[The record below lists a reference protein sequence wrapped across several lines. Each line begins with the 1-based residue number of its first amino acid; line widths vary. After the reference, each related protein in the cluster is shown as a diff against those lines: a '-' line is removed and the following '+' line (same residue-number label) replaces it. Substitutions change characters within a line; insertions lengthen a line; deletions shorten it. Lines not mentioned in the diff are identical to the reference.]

1 MNENVEEVE
10 NKKHT
15 NRTVSNKRG
24 QEGYGVIIVIVL
36 IFLFFV
42 MVVAGVST
50 SMKAS
55 QSQENTITRNK
66 EKWEARSGLSTL
78 KRVLEVRLPLRYQS
92 DVQTA
97 QNCLRDGGQSI
108 GELKSFDEQYSLTG
122 NSNPVLNINDD
133 GTTGCQSVSET
144 AFTSL
149 LGKSDGWAAKL
160 GPLWKA
166 EAVSF
171 GYEESKINIASLKEV
186 LRQFSTDGEPAYQF
200 GYVIDARG
208 GQHFRD
214 RKQGEIYV
222 GGSSLNCGATGRLSI
237 NPLTVQRGSPI
248 TLTVV
253 YTNVNRLRFF
263 DGSNA
268 LIHEATVTEDAAPQ
282 TYNWSYT
289 PTATDS
295 YRVEA
300 LSSNNECYS
309 RSESIQ
315 VTVTEQPSARCPVID
330 SFVSSADTVNQ
341 GESVILSWIV
351 RDAAEVRLEGETV
364 ALTGSKDFVI
374 LADRT
379 FTLVARDTANNC
391 PASRSV
397 PVRIRPNVCAF
408 GTPQIPDFIATPA
421 SIITGGTSTLSWN
434 ITGLEAGGT
443 VRLTGNGIDQAVSA
457 SGTQPV
463 TPPNAVGDYTYTL
476 ITENVC
482 PDGTRLTNQK
492 QVVISVRDCPPPV
505 INSFDRTP
513 ATVMVGGNQMITF
526 SWNVSGN
533 NNRISID
540 NNVGTNLPASGT
552 IQILQPQTTTTY
564 TLTVIGE
571 CGQIVTSPLTVT
583 VNTVPPSGSPC
594 TSEINQPYSLTVPGV
609 FGPYMNEGF
618 VTSEIIGN
626 TMHVIIDN
634 RGNIPGF
641 PPLQPI
647 SPDTFSIGDENGNFW
662 SRGGQII
669 IFPGTTIYPPPVGA
683 GSITISEVN
692 INGLTYGRA
701 EIFADIGTRT
711 PTKYFAG
718 WNQRYNNAGQG
729 VTYALRTIRNCP

>member
-10 NKKHT
+10 NKKQT
-15 NRTVSNKRG
+15 NRAVSNKRG

-108 GELKSFDEQYSLTG
+108 GELKSFDDQSSLTG
-122 NSNPVLNINDD
+122 NSNPVLNINED
-133 GTTGCQSVSET
+133 GTTDCQTVNET

-237 NPLTVQRGSPI
+237 SPLTVQRGSPI

-263 DGSNA
+263 DGANT

-309 RSESIQ
+309 RSESIP
-315 VTVTEQPSARCPVID
+315 VTVTEQPAARCPVID

-341 GESVILSWIV
+341 GESVTLSWIV

-364 ALTGSKDFVI
+364 SLTGSKDFVI
-374 LADRT
+374 LADRN

-391 PASRSV
+391 PASRTV
-397 PVRIRPNVCAF
+397 PVRVRPNVCAF
-408 GTPQIPDFIATPA
+408 GTPQIPDFRATPP

-443 VRLTGNGIDQAVSA
+443 VRLTGNGIDQTVNA

-492 QVVISVRDCPPPV
+492 QVIISVRDCPPPV
-505 INSFDRTP
+505 INSFTANP
-513 ATVMVGGNQMITF
+513 NSVAAGGNQTVRLNWSI
-526 SWNVSGN
+526 SGVADVISISGIGNVSGGFL
-533 NNRISID
+533 D
-540 NNVGTNLPASGT
+540 
-552 IQILQPQTTTTY
+552 IQQPNTTTDY
-564 TLTVIGE
+564 I
-571 CGQIVTSPLTVT
+571 LTVT
-583 VNTVPPSGSPC
+583 GCSQSPTAQTRVTVIPIPVTFTRTDAGLFYYDNLGDYTAGSYTYAKGISIVSFNNATGELIYDAVEYGYFQQDGSSLPSFYYNQGNQFYPSIVNNNDPC
-594 TSEINQPYSLTVPGV
+594 FNA
-609 FGPYMNEGF
+609 
-618 VTSEIIGN
+618 
-626 TMHVIIDN
+626 
-634 RGNIPGF
+634 
-641 PPLQPI
+641 
-647 SPDTFSIGDENGNFW
+647 
-662 SRGGQII
+662 GGQPRPGC
-669 IFPGTTIYPPPVGA
+669 IFTL
-683 GSITISEVN
+683 
-692 INGLTYGRA
+692 GLTAQLISSSTSSGIPVVTGRFRVFTTPGSGVPYIEFSAHNYRYGN
-701 EIFADIGTRT
+701 EE
-711 PTKYFAG
+711 
-718 WNQRYNNAGQG
+718 
-729 VTYALRTIRNCP
+729 TYHN